1 MTSIPLSADS
11 SKNAS
16 TSAAPG
22 IHEHT
27 TETAET
33 AGDEAREL
41 SSSFDEH
48 LAAIIGEAASD
59 EDDQSHEN
67 DEDDEAL
74 PTPGQAALRALGL
87 ENPGTTPTEDT
98 PLPDVLLYALSPYG
112 GEHPEQ
118 GIVLSVAAELESMAM
133 FIDGPLSIS
142 LEMMARRLRASMA
155 LAERLREVTPE
166 A

>member
-22 IHEHT
+22 TRETT

-33 AGDEAREL
+33 TGDEARDL
-41 SSSFDEH
+41 ASSFDEH
-48 LAAIIGEAASD
+48 LAADSGDADLD
-59 EDDQSHEN
+59 EEGQSY
-67 DEDDEAL
+67 EDDEAS

-98 PLPDVLLYALSPYG
+98 PLPDILLYALTPYG
-112 GEHPEQ
+112 GERPEQ

-133 FIDGPLSIS
+133 FIDGSMSIS

-155 LAERLREVTPE
+155 LAQRLREVTPHV
-166 A
+166 